1 MNLAQFM
8 RPGAVVGAGASGGLI
23 GSLFQLFL
31 REASWSGIDSSSC
44 PWPPVELDPPTGVFQ
59 IDWKSVIL
67 CIFIGYWLG
76 PVLETL
82 VLLRQLWG
90 LHLRTYF
97 RVQGTSRE
105 SYRVVG

>member
-23 GSLFQLFL
+23 GSLLQVFL
-31 REASWSGIDSSSC
+31 REATWTGIDSASC
-44 PWPPVELDPPTGVFQ
+44 PWPPVELDPPTGIFQ
-59 IDWKSVIL
+59 LDWKSVL
-67 CIFIGYWLG
+67 LGIFIGFWLG

-97 RVQGTSRE
+97 RVQGATRE